1 MPPHPTDTDAFAK
14 AYSDAWTRDPEALL
28 AFFADDGTYT
38 DVAMGGTYTGHDEIL
53 RFHRWMLKFAPNS
66 AIEFSAPAAQDGRL
80 YLEWV
85 WSGSFA
91 GPLKLRDGR
100 LIPANGAEFSIVG
113 VAACRY
119 REDGKLTS
127 HRDFWDAAELVEQV
141 ASSTGNAPGSTRR
154 RA

>member
-1 MPPHPTDTDAFAK
+1 MPPHPTDTDLFAQ
-14 AYSDAWTRDPEALL
+14 AYSHAWTRDPEALL
-28 AFFADDGTYT
+28 AFFADNGTYT
-38 DVAMGGTYTGHDEIL
+38 DVAMGVTYTGHDEIL
-53 RFHRWMLKFAPNS
+53 RFHRWMLKFAPDS

-100 LIPANGAEFSIVG
+100 LIPATGAEFSIVG
-113 VAACRY
+113 IGACRY

-141 ASSTGNAPGSTRR
+141 ASSTGSAPGQY
-154 RA
+154 